1 MPSLE
6 IFKARDGTE
15 IPLVPVPFCHYCSM
29 PLKDTYGRWGL
40 CRRCSDRFRALRRE
54 NPGRSYVS
62 PYSFTRAVAAG
73 LYITDSPEKG
83 TVGRLIK
90 GLKALGL
97 FFEVLADAV
106 VHVLRTRGPEISW
119 DVIVAVPASPG
130 VTYSPASMLAKE
142 LGERTRTP
150 NPTALKLDP
159 SYVSGQALPEPQKFD
174 NMRDKVRV
182 AERIE
187 IRGMRILLVDDI
199 MMTGGAAHWCA
210 GELLKAGAKVVHV
223 AVVGRGIDLKEL
235 EFIGYSGPL

>member
-15 IPLVPVPFCHYCSM
+15 IPLVPVPFCHYCSI

-40 CRRCSDRFRALRRE
+40 CRRCSDRFRALQRE
-54 NPGRSYVS
+54 NPGGPRVS

-83 TVGRLIK
+83 SVGKMIK
-90 GLKALGL
+90 GLKAQGR
-97 FFEVLADAV
+97 FCEVLADAI

-142 LGERTRTP
+142 LGERTRTASSA
-150 NPTALKLDP
+150 ALRFDSP
-159 SYVSGQALPEPQKFD
+159 YVSGQGLPEPQKFD

-182 AERIE
+182 AERME
-187 IRGMRILLVDDI
+187 ITGMRILLVDDI
-199 MMTGGAAHWCA
+199 LTTGGAAHWCA
-210 GELLKAGAKVVHV
+210 GELLKAGAKGVHAAV
-223 AVVGRGIDLKEL
+223 AGRSIDLREL